1 MVLGPLLVC
10 YTETMKQTFAIIGI
24 IIVLIVILF
33 GLSLIAP
40 SAPAEKV
47 GTQGYDEAL
56 VEACNSVLTQVAFA
70 NEEESDMFMSACL
83 NGEIDLTE
91 LGVVLEGPAETFT
104 GTLTEVN
111 TGCFADGECYVMVD
125 GKHVTLLRGW
135 SQDTVGSV
143 IGGDNSIGGLEAFI
157 GSEVEVY
164 AKKTGLNAY
173 TLYGDAAYY
182 VKVK

>member
-1 MVLGPLLVC
+1 
-10 YTETMKQTFAIIGI
+10 MKQTFAIVGI
-24 IIVLIVILF
+24 IIVLIAILF
-33 GLSLIAP
+33 GLSLVA
-40 SAPAEKV
+40 STAPAGKV

-56 VEACNSVLTQVAFA
+56 VEACNSVLTQVTFA
-70 NEEESDMFMSACL
+70 NEAESDLFMSACL

-91 LGVVLEGPAETFT
+91 LGIVLEGPAETFT

-111 TGCFADGECYVMVD
+111 TGCFADGECYVMVGD
-125 GKHVTLLRGW
+125 KHVTLLRGW

-173 TLYGDAAYY
+173 TLYGDAGYY
-182 VKVK
+182 VKTK